1 MLRILSSAD
10 HTQVDVASLAIHSAP
25 GIHRDPRLPRE
36 SHNTPD
42 TSDVPDAPHLPT
54 ISAGG
59 FEAHV
64 LCAVGETV
72 EDITYVTYLSLL
84 GPGTAVAAVWASLM
98 DQRQIVVTLEEV
110 GPIQLWQR
118 QPTMAT
124 LGHVTSWR
132 RRTRVLQLAHGVR
145 LVHLVTE
152 PDLLTMRDPES
163 ADAADRR
170 RKRGRGEGHEG
181 SMSSGARSAR
191 LAISAE
197 HRASAGSSS
206 QVGQDSQDSAAAIE
220 QVSEQVARETHPLFV
235 LLGQHDDSPMTL
247 ARRHLL
253 FLAHRIQWL
262 AYYEPWA
269 GFFWQRGL
277 ITGEVRPLTIWPIGG
292 AKRTGGDG
300 STREEER
307 WITGA
312 YLCQP
317 DPLALAAALPEAVQ
331 HHKVSQTMDVS
342 SAGNLSSALSTPVAS
357 TPGKPDEPGEHGNE
371 EGVVA

>member
-1 MLRILSSAD
+1 MLRILSSAEL
-10 HTQVDVASLAIHSAP
+10 TQVGGASLAMDPATR
-25 GIHRDPRLPRE
+25 GHRNPQLPRE

-42 TSDVPDAPHLPT
+42 NSDVPDAPRLPT

-72 EDITYVTYLSLL
+72 EDITYVIYLSLL
-84 GPGTAVAAVWASLM
+84 GSGTAVAAVWASLM

-110 GPIQLWQR
+110 GAIQLWQR
-118 QPTMAT
+118 QPALTP
-124 LGHVTSWR
+124 LGYAISWH
-132 RRTRVLQLAHGVR
+132 RRTRVLQLAHGGR

-152 PDLLTMRDPES
+152 PDLLTMRNPEN

-181 SMSSGARSAR
+181 SMSSGARPSHPAVPP
-191 LAISAE
+191 E
-197 HRASAGSSS
+197 HRSNAGSLS

-220 QVSEQVARETHPLFV
+220 QVSEQVARETRPLFV
-235 LLGQHDDSPMTL
+235 LLGRHNDGAMML

-253 FLAHRIQWL
+253 FLEQRIQWL

-269 GFFWQRGL
+269 DFFWQRGL
-277 ITGEVRPLTIWPIGG
+277 TTGEVRPLTVWPIEG
-292 AKRTGGDG
+292 AECSGQDG
-300 STREEER
+300 SAQEDQR
-307 WITGA
+307 WITNA

-331 HHKVSQTMDVS
+331 RQQKSETVDISNAGQLSATLDTPVTS
-342 SAGNLSSALSTPVAS
+342 SAGKLS
-357 TPGKPDEPGEHGNE
+357 ERGEE
-371 EGVVA
+371 EGAVA

>member
-10 HTQVDVASLAIHSAP
+10 LTQVGVASLAMDSAP
-25 GIHRDPRLPRE
+25 GIHRDPQLPRE
-36 SHNTPD
+36 SHDTPD
-42 TSDVPDAPHLPT
+42 SPDIPRLPT
-54 ISAGG
+54 VSAGG

-118 QPTMAT
+118 QPTLAN
-124 LGHVTSWR
+124 LGYAISWR

-191 LAISAE
+191 PAVSAE
-197 HRASAGSSS
+197 HRANAGSSS
-206 QVGQDSQDSAAAIE
+206 QVGQDSQDSAAAME

-235 LLGQHDDSPMTL
+235 LLGQHYDDAMTL

-253 FLAHRIQWL
+253 FLAQRIQWL

-371 EGVVA
+371 EGAVA

>member
-1 MLRILSSAD
+1 
-10 HTQVDVASLAIHSAP
+10 
-25 GIHRDPRLPRE
+25 
-36 SHNTPD
+36 
-42 TSDVPDAPHLPT
+42 LPT

-59 FEAHV
+59 FEAHI
-64 LCAVGETV
+64 LCAVGETI
-72 EDITYVTYLSLL
+72 EDITYVAYLSLL

-118 QPTMAT
+118 QPALAN
-124 LGHVTSWR
+124 LGYAISWH

-170 RKRGRGEGHEG
+170 RKRERGEGHEG
-181 SMSSGARSAR
+181 SMTMSSEARSAR
-191 LAISAE
+191 PAVSGEHLAN
-197 HRASAGSSS
+197 AGSSS

-253 FLAHRIQWL
+253 FLAQRIQWL

-269 GFFWQRGL
+269 DFLWQRGL
-277 ITGEVRPLTIWPIGG
+277 ITGEVRPLTVWPIEC
-292 AKRTGGDG
+292 AKRSGRNGLP
-300 STREEER
+300 REEER
-307 WITGA
+307 WISSA
-312 YLCQP
+312 FLCLP
-317 DPLALAAALPEAVQ
+317 EPLALATALPEAVQ
-331 HHKVSQTMDVS
+331 HHRQSQTMDVS
-342 SAGNLSSALSTPVAS
+342 NAGNLSTVLSTPVAS
-357 TPGKPDEPGEHGNE
+357 TPGKADEPGEHRDE
-371 EGVVA
+371 EGAVA

>member
-10 HTQVDVASLAIHSAP
+10 LTQAGVASLAIDCAP
-25 GIHRDPRLPRE
+25 GIHRDPQLHKR
-36 SHNTPD
+36 SHDIPD
-42 TSDVPDAPHLPT
+42 NPDVPRLST
-54 ISAGG
+54 VSAGG

-72 EDITYVTYLSLL
+72 EDTTYVTYLSLL

-98 DQRQIVVTLEEV
+98 DQRQIVVTLDDV

-118 QPTMAT
+118 QPALANLEYAITW
-124 LGHVTSWR
+124 H

-163 ADAADRR
+163 ANAADRR
-170 RKRGRGEGHEG
+170 RKRVRGEGHEG
-181 SMSSGARSAR
+181 SMSSRARPARPAVSA
-191 LAISAE
+191 A
-197 HRASAGSSS
+197 HRSNAGGSSRA
-206 QVGQDSQDSAAAIE
+206 GQDSQDSAAAME
-220 QVSEQVARETHPLFV
+220 QASEQVARETRPLFV
-235 LLGQHDDSPMTL
+235 LLGKHDDSPITL

-253 FLAHRIQWL
+253 FLAQRIQWL

-269 GFFWQRGL
+269 DFFWQRGL
-277 ITGEVRPLTIWPIGG
+277 ITGEVRPLTIWPIEG
-292 AKRTGGDG
+292 AKRPGQDA
-300 STREEER
+300 SAWDEQR

-317 DPLALAAALPEAVQ
+317 DPLALAAGLREAVQ
-331 HHKVSQTMDVS
+331 HQKLSQTMDIS
-342 SAGNLSSALSTPVAS
+342 NAGNLSAALSTPVAS
-357 TPGKPDEPGEHGNE
+357 TPGKTDEHGEQGDE
-371 EGVVA
+371 EGAVA